1 MSVKLEDQTSEVKIK
16 ELKVKAEKILD
27 IVPAEHLRGLTKIV
41 FVDLVNEPR
50 LSAAQRS
57 TLPAL
62 YHPKM
67 PGQLAWAEI
76 AISVLVPKRKF
87 PQNLLTKLA
96 LKSNLAQVMLSLVA
110 QHYHLTLSKGIKK
123 SQLEIECRKYV
134 EKFFEKWREQQG
146 GLRVRLLKPF
156 KPQLDRIAKR
166 LAKRYRE
173 ESRKQQTTRKSS

>member
-1 MSVKLEDQTSEVKIK
+1 MNVKLEDQTSEVKIK
-16 ELKVKAEKILD
+16 DLKVNAEKILD
-27 IVPAEHLRGLTKIV
+27 IVPAEHLRGFTKVV
-41 FVDLVNEPR
+41 FADLVNEPR

-67 PGQLAWAEI
+67 PGQMAWAEV
-76 AISVLVPKRKF
+76 ATAVLAPKRKF
-87 PQNLLTKLA
+87 PQNVLTKLA
-96 LKSNLAQVMLSLVA
+96 LKSNMAQVLLSLVA
-110 QHYHLTLSKGIKK
+110 QHYYLTLSKGIKK
-123 SQLEIECRKYV
+123 NQLEIECRKYV
-134 EKFFEKWREQQG
+134 EKYFEKWREQQG

-173 ESRKQQTTRKSS
+173 EAGKQAPRKSS

>member
-1 MSVKLEDQTSEVKIK
+1 MNVKLEDQTSEIRIK
-16 ELKVKAEKILD
+16 DLKARTEKILD
-27 IVPAEHLRGLTKIV
+27 IVPAEHLRGFTKVV
-41 FVDLVNEPR
+41 FVDLVTEPR

-67 PGQLAWAEI
+67 PGQMAWAEV
-76 AISVLVPKRKF
+76 ATAVLAPKRKF
-87 PQNLLTKLA
+87 PQNIMTRLA
-96 LKSNLAQVMLSLVA
+96 LKSNLAQVILSLVA
-110 QHYHLTLSKGIKK
+110 QHYYLTLSKGIKK
-123 SQLEIECRKYV
+123 NQLEVECRKYV
-134 EKFFEKWREQQG
+134 EKFFEKWREEQG

-173 ESRKQQTTRKSS
+173 EASKQQTRKSN